1 MATISRLSID
11 LVANS
16 ASFRREL
23 QKASKSSKKS
33 FGGMMKSAKKA
44 TAAFAAVG
52 VAAGAVFI
60 QSAKTYGNFTEA
72 LQDVRAKTG
81 ATAAEIDKLS
91 KSMRTA
97 AKATKF
103 TATETAQAGTFLAQ
117 AGFNI
122 REINDALRP
131 TLDLAAATK
140 TSVQQ
145 TADFMTNIMKGMGMT
160 SDELSRAS
168 DVLAVTTAKSNTN
181 LTDLATAMS
190 YASPSARAMGMSIEE
205 TSALLGSMANAG
217 IKGSMAGTALRR
229 TFSALSKGSKNLD
242 ESLME
247 TNVNLNIQQKTLKR
261 LGVNSR
267 DADGKIRGLTAVL
280 TDLKAAGGTEE
291 DMLAIFGDRAGS
303 AMMQFMN
310 EGLKGAEDLK
320 IKLDGATGAAERMSQ
335 IQLGSLNGD
344 MKLFTSQL
352 DEMQLILAENGL
364 VTLFRSVT
372 QSATKFMKN
381 AEPALKSM
389 AQYADEIAVGLV
401 TLAGGVILGGIVSL
415 TIAMKGLAAA
425 MLMNPI
431 GLLLVGF
438 TALGVLIYKNLEYVS
453 FHWKRFTHN
462 IGVLFSN
469 SVGNMSAGWDNLSTN
484 MILVFSG
491 VGLAV
496 GKIINGIVAFFQIM
510 IEKVF
515 DGLSNLANAVAK
527 FTKIDISFGS
537 QKLVTFN
544 KGMAHINKL
553 LEDGAV
559 TSKQHKDAVKILRDA
574 YAEFGSRGFGSYI
587 QGLQDIRTELSE
599 GKVAFREAAQN
610 TDVFISRNEHLANGI
625 KVLNAEMQAST
636 ITAKQYTEAFNIL
649 QATLGQSAPVAASAI
664 SLDGSGTGTD
674 VGTDAD
680 TEKTPEQLE
689 ADRYALELEN
699 QKKHLTAMFQG
710 RKDWTAATVALQQ
723 ASTGEMLLAGS
734 KHSKKMLRIQQF
746 MALKSIAMSTATG
759 IAKALEQPF
768 PLNIAEGI
776 RVASAG
782 AVQLSAVRGQFHD
795 GIDNVPNTGT
805 YLLEQGERVVDKR
818 LNKDMS
824 SFLANQNQGGNTTT
838 NNPTMNFNVTGGD
851 ADNVEQMLMTHR
863 GKFESMMRDVYN
875 ESAMNSP
882 F

>member
-1 MATISRLSID
+1 
-11 LVANS
+11 
-16 ASFRREL
+16 
-23 QKASKSSKKS
+23 
-33 FGGMMKSAKKA
+33 
-44 TAAFAAVG
+44 
-52 VAAGAVFI
+52 
-60 QSAKTYGNFTEA
+60 
-72 LQDVRAKTG
+72 
-81 ATAAEIDKLS
+81 
-91 KSMRTA
+91 
-97 AKATKF
+97 
-103 TATETAQAGTFLAQ
+103 
-117 AGFNI
+117 
-122 REINDALRP
+122 
-131 TLDLAAATK
+131 
-140 TSVQQ
+140 
-145 TADFMTNIMKGMGMT
+145 
-160 SDELSRAS
+160 
-168 DVLAVTTAKSNTN
+168 
-181 LTDLATAMS
+181 
-190 YASPSARAMGMSIEE
+190 
-205 TSALLGSMANAG
+205 
-217 IKGSMAGTALRR
+217 
-229 TFSALSKGSKNLD
+229 
-242 ESLME
+242 
-247 TNVNLNIQQKTLKR
+247 
-261 LGVNSR
+261 
-267 DADGKIRGLTAVL
+267 
-280 TDLKAAGGTEE
+280 
-291 DMLAIFGDRAGS
+291 
-303 AMMQFMN
+303 
-310 EGLKGAEDLK
+310 LK

-649 QATLGQSAPVAASAI
+649 QATLGQSA
-664 SLDGSGTGTD
+664 
-674 VGTDAD
+674 
-680 TEKTPEQLE
+680 
-689 ADRYALELEN
+689 
-699 QKKHLTAMFQG
+699 
-710 RKDWTAATVALQQ
+710 
-723 ASTGEMLLAGS
+723 
-734 KHSKKMLRIQQF
+734 
-746 MALKSIAMSTATG
+746 
-759 IAKALEQPF
+759 
-768 PLNIAEGI
+768 
-776 RVASAG
+776 
-782 AVQLSAVRGQFHD
+782 
-795 GIDNVPNTGT
+795 
-805 YLLEQGERVVDKR
+805 
-818 LNKDMS
+818 
-824 SFLANQNQGGNTTT
+824 
-838 NNPTMNFNVTGGD
+838 
-851 ADNVEQMLMTHR
+851 
-863 GKFESMMRDVYN
+863 
-875 ESAMNSP
+875 
-882 F
+882 